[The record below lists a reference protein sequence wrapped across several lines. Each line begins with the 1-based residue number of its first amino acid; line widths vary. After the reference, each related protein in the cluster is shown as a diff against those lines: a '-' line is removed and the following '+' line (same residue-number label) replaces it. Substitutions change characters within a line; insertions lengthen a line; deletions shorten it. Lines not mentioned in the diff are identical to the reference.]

1 MKRERGQA
9 SVEIVACSALLV
21 LAAIAIAELLVIVRC
36 RIETE
41 RIADQAAA
49 IAAEGKPIPDA
60 LRRRADIELNG
71 DRLQVRVP
79 LPVRLPG
86 GPADETVTTSIGP

>member
-1 MKRERGQA
+1 MMSMSTLWISYTQKTN
-9 SVEIVACSALLV
+9 CPCK
-21 LAAIAIAELLVIVRC
+21 RC